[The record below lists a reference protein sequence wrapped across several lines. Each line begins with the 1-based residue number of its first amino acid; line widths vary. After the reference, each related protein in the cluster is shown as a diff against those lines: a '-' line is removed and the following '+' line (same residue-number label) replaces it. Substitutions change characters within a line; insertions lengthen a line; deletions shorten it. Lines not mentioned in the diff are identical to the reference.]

1 MYAQQ
6 LGFASSWKM
15 LTRDKGWVK
24 PLLVLALVGW
34 IPIVGQIAIL
44 GYGLEWARLTAW
56 GVDAAPKQH
65 DVVYGK
71 VLSTGG
77 IAFLITVTMGI
88 VLGIIDVLL
97 FGGWY
102 PIAAFPMGIGV
113 FSTSLIDLATKA
125 SIVVAPVVLVINL
138 LMGTFTTAAM
148 MRATIYDSFSAGWR
162 IDRLFQMIGRDIGG
176 FLHAYAVSLI
186 GGIVSAVYSVVIAI
200 LGGAITIG
208 GVMSIA
214 LSTGLAGEDVA
225 GRVMYSA
232 GPGFAVLAIVAVI
245 AVVFVG
251 NAISTT
257 MQLLAINAM
266 GQWFCRFD
274 ISRWGVSSAPLPDG
288 VPVTWTDAAPVQP
301 GAQTA
306 SAQTAAQQ
314 PWGGAQPQQPGAA
327 SDPAA
332 QQLGA
337 SPVAT
342 AEPVAATVET
352 AVDPG
357 LDLNPTEVVG
367 GASQQEPP
375 VADTPHEPVAMGPVS
390 AEAEAQTP
398 DSPAADAAA
407 DAAAEEPANPEPFAS
422 EPAPEG
428 PIEADGRDR

>member
-113 FSTSLIDLATKA
+113 FSTSLIDLATEA

-257 MQLLAINAM
+257 TQLLAINAM

-327 SDPAA
+327 
-332 QQLGA
+332 
-337 SPVAT
+337 PVAT
-342 AEPVAATVET
+342 AEPVAVPVET

-357 LDLNPTEVVG
+357 LDSNPTEVVG

-390 AEAEAQTP
+390 AEAEEQAP
-398 DSPAADAAA
+398 DSSAADAAA